1 MAVASTVRG
10 PSPNTD
16 VSPDTTVL
24 PAPDPDNPG
33 IGQARRSPISCSACW
48 HAVAGEVHD
57 LCPIGPKIMPLPFRR
72 ASHDVTTFLAPR
84 GWRCRPAAAGPSAAV
99 VITYGTADLHRCCLV
114 RG

>member
-57 LCPIGPKIMPLPFRR
+57 LCPIRPKIMPPPFRR
-72 ASHDVTTFLAPR
+72 PSHDVTAFLAPR
-84 GWRCRPAAAGPSAAV
+84 EAVRAGDTCQLPVRVEAASAAFL
-99 VITYGTADLHRCCLV
+99 TT
-114 RG
+114 